1 MRVDKNYIGVGPKF
15 FSVLEFLVREGAA
28 QHAISVQNMAK
39 ELPFAR
45 TTLHRILYT
54 LEKLRYVEKGE
65 GRGYYRLG
73 LKFFEL
79 TEPAIHFRQLLS
91 VAKSVMVDLMIRF
104 SETVNLGVLDGGQ
117 VAYIDV
123 IESPSSLRIAAT
135 PGVMEHLASV
145 REQGV
150 AFDLEENVE
159 GVICVAAPIFDQRG
173 RVVAS
178 LSVSGPA
185 SRMESKLTAIQEGIR
200 NAGLKISRMLGP
212 RSVTVPNSEH
222 AKVLPNGN
230 FASSSAN
237 RSAQLE
243 RS

>member
-1 MRVDKNYIGVGPKF
+1 MKNRSQNPKVMRVDKNYIGVGPKF

-73 LKFFEL
+73 PKFFEL

-123 IESPSSLRIAAT
+123 IESPSSLRIA
-135 PGVMEHLASV
+135 
-145 REQGV
+145 
-150 AFDLEENVE
+150 
-159 GVICVAAPIFDQRG
+159 
-173 RVVAS
+173 
-178 LSVSGPA
+178 
-185 SRMESKLTAIQEGIR
+185 
-200 NAGLKISRMLGP
+200 
-212 RSVTVPNSEH
+212 
-222 AKVLPNGN
+222 
-230 FASSSAN
+230 
-237 RSAQLE
+237 
-243 RS
+243 